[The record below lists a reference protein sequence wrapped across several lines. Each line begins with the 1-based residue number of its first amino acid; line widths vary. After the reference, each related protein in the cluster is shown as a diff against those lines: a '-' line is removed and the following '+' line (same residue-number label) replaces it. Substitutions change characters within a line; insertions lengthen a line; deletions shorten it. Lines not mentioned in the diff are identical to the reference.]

1 MALKRVS
8 LKIGDTRFLYA
19 VFRSISEGVRSI
31 LPPKEKN
38 LPIYKMNNPTGYIC
52 AYFVKI

>member
-19 VFRSISEGVRSI
+19 AFRSISEGFRSI
-31 LPPKEKN
+31 LPLKEKN
-38 LPIYKMNNPTGYIC
+38 LPIYRMNNPTGYIC
-52 AYFVKI
+52 GYFAKI